1 MKNAGQILN
10 NLAKY
15 INPRYRMNK
24 IVFVAN
30 VLQGS
35 RINNVDI
42 IYPLDIITHVNSK
55 QIKNLDDY
63 ITNIKLY
70 EEIDNT
76 RFITFKNN
84 LNKKIIL
91 IVDNIAEEEK

>member
-1 MKNAGQILN
+1 MPKRI
-10 NLAKY
+10 
-15 INPRYRMNK
+15 IN
-24 IVFVAN
+24 
-30 VLQGS
+30 G
-35 RINNVDI
+35 
-42 IYPLDIITHVNSK
+42 K

-84 LNKKIIL
+84 LNKKSIL
-91 IVDNIAEEEK
+91 IVDNIVEEEKFLSEKYKYDINTFFAI